1 MFTWC
6 RWAAKVNVDYWAGRI
21 CSASLKPAFMSVEVA
36 VARLRCTCSLGAGEQ
51 RESTSTGQVGYAVQ
65 SLKPAV
71 MSVEVAVA
79 IILSGTTKEA
89 S

>member
-1 MFTWC
+1 
-6 RWAAKVNVDYWAGRI
+6 
-21 CSASLKPAFMSVEVA
+21 MSW
-36 VARLRCTCSLGAGEQ
+36 LRCTCSLGAGEQ
-51 RESTSTGQVGYAVQ
+51 RKSTSTTGQVEYAVQ

-79 IILSGTTKEA
+79 IILSGPTKEA

>member
-6 RWAAKVNVDYWAGRI
+6 RRAAKVNFDYWAGRI

-36 VARLRCTCSLGAGEQ
+36 VA
-51 RESTSTGQVGYAVQ
+51 
-65 SLKPAV
+65 
-71 MSVEVAVA
+71 